1 MEGEDGEEGRVV
13 RDGKKV
19 KKVRRL
25 TEKRIDQLNVL
36 PKKFQGEKVGV
47 FELLKKCIHENL

>member
-36 PKKFQGEKVGV
+36 PKKFQGEKV
-47 FELLKKCIHENL
+47 FELLKKCIHENS